1 MTKKAETEKKVAE
14 FKAEEIKITGDAE
27 AKLAVLLIN

>member
-14 FKAEEIKITGDAE
+14 FKAEEIKITGE
-27 AKLAVLLIN
+27 SEKKLAELLVN